1 MNRELSPE
9 RPHWREKFE
18 ELGFHFHSLDGR
30 YWDERACFAFTA
42 QEIDKLEAVTEEL
55 HAMCIAAVG
64 HVLAEGRLAE
74 LAIPQAFHDYV
85 TRSWHAG
92 EPSLYGRFDL
102 RYDGESEP
110 KLLEYNADT
119 PTALIEAAIAQWN
132 WLEETRAG
140 RDQFNSLHE
149 KLIERWKAI
158 GGRLPRGSALHF
170 ACVRDNPEDHGNV
183 EYLRDTALQAG
194 IDARFIYIE
203 DIGWDEPAQSFV
215 DLEEAGIRALFKL
228 YPWEWM
234 LREAFGAHLDR
245 SGIALIEPAWKM
257 ILSNKGLLPI
267 LWELFPDHPNLLP
280 AYFEP
285 GRVAG
290 DSVEK
295 PLYSREGANVTI
307 RTQSGT
313 RHSIGTYGAEG
324 YIHQAYAPLPNFGGG
339 FVVIGSWIVG
349 DAAAGIGIREDSSP
363 ITRNTS
369 RFLPHYFQP

>member
-1 MNRELSPE
+1 MKRELSTE

-18 ELGFHFHSLDGR
+18 ELGFHFHSLGGR

-42 QEIDKLEAVTEEL
+42 AEIDKLEAVTEEL

-64 HVLAEGRLAE
+64 HVLTEGRLGE
-74 LAIPQAFHDYV
+74 LAIPEAFHDYV
-85 TRSWHAG
+85 ARSWRAG

-102 RYDGESEP
+102 RYDGMSEP

-119 PTALIEAAIAQWN
+119 PTSLIEAAIAQWN
-132 WLEETRAG
+132 WLEQSRPG

-149 KLIERWKAI
+149 KLIERWRAI
-158 GGRLPRGSALHF
+158 GKRMPQAAALHF
-170 ACVRDNPEDHGNV
+170 ACVRDNPEDLGNV

-194 IDARFIYIE
+194 IDARFIHVE
-203 DIGWDEPAQSFV
+203 DIGWDAPARSFV
-215 DLEEAGIRALFKL
+215 DLEDGGICALFKL

-234 LREAFGAHLDR
+234 VREAFGTHLER
-245 SGIALIEPAWKM
+245 SGMKLIEPPWKM
-257 ILSNKGLLPI
+257 ILSNKGILPI

-285 GRVAG
+285 GRIEG

-307 RTQSGT
+307 RTQGAT
-313 RHSIGTYGAEG
+313 RHSVGTYGAEG
-324 YIHQAYAPLPNFGGG
+324 HIHQAYAPLPNLGGG

-349 DAAAGIGIREDSSP
+349 ESAAGIGIREDSSP

-369 RFLPHYFQP
+369 RFLPHYF